1 MNKKKVKAMIVAA
14 ALATCLLIGGISAY
28 FTDAD
33 TATNTFTVGKVS
45 IDLEE
50 PNWEEPENI
59 VPGEEMDKDPQIEN
73 DGLNGAY
80 VFMEVIMPYANI
92 TTANADGTKND
103 AADTE
108 LFTLLHKL
116 DDGSYEAGVNAGW
129 VLVGDAVKDTDAKTV
144 TYLYAYGTADAMT
157 ELAKDATTPTLFDK
171 VKFVNAIEDE
181 GLEGSVQN
189 IVINAYAIQST
200 NIGEDCVKPADVWT
214 VLNNQAPT
222 TDVTVEE
229 DKTDNKL
236 Q

>member
-14 ALATCLLIGGISAY
+14 ALATILLIGGISAY

-59 VPGEEMDKDPQIEN
+59 VPGQEMDKDPQITN

-80 VFMEVIMPYANI
+80 VFMEVVMPYANI
-92 TTANADGTKND
+92 VTANADGTKND

-108 LFTLLHKL
+108 LFALLHKL
-116 DDGSYEAGVNAGW
+116 DDGTYATGVKAGW
-129 VLVGDAVKDTDAKTV
+129 VQVGTEVKDENAKTV
-144 TYLYAYGTADAMT
+144 TYLYAYGTANGMT

-171 VKFVNAIEDE
+171 VKFVNAIEDQ
-181 GLEGSVQN
+181 GLEGTTKE
-189 IVINAYAIQST
+189 IVINAYAIQSS
-200 NIGEDCVKPADVWT
+200 NIENAVTPAEVWT
-214 VLNNQAPT
+214 ILNNQGPT
-222 TDVTVEE
+222 TDVGVQE
-229 DKTDNKL
+229 DAKDDKI
-236 Q
+236 QE